1 MERPVIVNV
10 HEVVDGDDARVSV
23 VLDFR
28 DEEITG
34 SAVGPAEPVARPRLV
49 GEAALDAVE
58 RAINNVVHL
67 DLGAVAT
74 QELGPI
80 RIALAQVDIAALG
93 ETFVGSALIRED
105 NPSLATVRAV
115 LDAINRRL
123 SREDLI

>member
-10 HEVVDGDDARVSV
+10 HEAVDGDDARVSV

-28 DEEITG
+28 EEEITG
-34 SAVGPAEPVARPRLV
+34 SAVGPADPAARPRLV
-49 GEAALDAVE
+49 GEATLDAVE

-67 DLGAVAT
+67 DLAAIAT

-80 RIALAQVDIAALG
+80 RIALAQVDIAALD

>member
-1 MERPVIVNV
+1 VERPVIVNTHV
-10 HEVVDGDDARVSV
+10 VVDGDDVRVSV

-34 SAVGPAEPVARPRLV
+34 SAVGPAEPAARPRLV

-80 RIALAQVDIAALG
+80 RIALAQVDISALG